1 MQLHHGSSTLRSDDV
16 HDASLLYGN
25 DDDYSGSARGAR
37 EEVLAAKLQQ
47 LQDEK
52 ASMAEH
58 IRVLQ
63 GQLTKRP
70 KSPPITSA
78 ADKSALL
85 PRMLKDR

>member
-1 MQLHHGSSTLRSDDV
+1 MQLHHGSSTDDA

-25 DDDYSGSARGAR
+25 DDDYAGSTRGAR

-70 KSPPITSA
+70 KSPPVTSA